1 MSMSRK
7 GSASLSCVL
16 HGKFFARGGTQDHE
30 EKRYANLEATLFLVL
45 RGLVSCVC
53 PKQAGKGKK
62 SA

>member
-1 MSMSRK
+1 MSTSKK

-16 HGKFFARGGTQDHE
+16 HGKFFTGEGTQDHE

-53 PKQAGKGKK
+53 PKQAGKEKK